1 VFKNYLKVAI
11 RNILRRKGYSFINIF
26 GLSIGMACF
35 ILISLFVLD
44 ELSYDKFNEKADH
57 IYRVCY
63 HSRHGSNEVNMA
75 LTPVPMAEA
84 LKKDF
89 PEVIESARVRS
100 YGFPVFRYKEKVF
113 SEEKVFWVDNSIFKI
128 FTIPFIQGN
137 PETALEEQNS
147 IVVTKS
153 MAQKYFGEENPIGKS
168 LNSDNR
174 MDYLVTGV
182 VEDVPKNSHFHYD
195 FLASLSTLDESRS
208 PFWLSY
214 NYYTYLV
221 LKEGVDYKNFEKKLE
236 DFVRKYAGTQFHKA
250 LGITLDQLFASG
262 GAYGYYLQPL
272 TDIHLHSSLDFEIE
286 PNSDIFYV
294 YIFSVIAIAVLLLAC
309 INFIN
314 LTTAISGRRSREVGI
329 RKTLGSHKKQL
340 LSQFLSESVLMSLI
354 SLFIALFFVE
364 LLLPWFNNLSGKG
377 LSISY
382 FGNSTVLPLSFF
394 LMVFVGI
401 LAGFYPAFVLT
412 TFKPVTVL
420 KGVIERG
427 GKTLWLRSGLVIFQ
441 FTISIIFFIGTF
453 VVSNQLDY
461 IQNKKMGFEK
471 EQLVTVKK
479 TDDIGKQI
487 GTFKQELLDLPG
499 VIGATNSSDILPG
512 GNFSTITYKMDGLS
526 VGKYHN
532 LKNMYVD
539 HSFIDTY
546 KIDIAEGRFFSKDFS
561 TDNTAVVI
569 NQTALKNLGLS
580 DPIGKVLRKTT
591 PTPGRFINYKIIG
604 VVKDFHFESF
614 HQEIKPIAIELFS
627 ENGFGRYLTV
637 RVKPQNIKSTLQDM
651 EKIWSKF
658 TGGQPFEYIFFD
670 ENFAKFYSAEQ
681 RTGHVFTVFSVLA
694 ICIACLGLFGLV
706 AFTTEQKTKEI
717 GIRKVLGASVS
728 GIVLM
733 LSKVFI
739 RWVLFATFI
748 AVPFAY
754 LIMKRWLEDFAYR
767 ISIGIDI
774 FILSGFI
781 ALIIALLTVSY
792 LSIKSATANPVDSL
806 RYE

>member
-1 VFKNYLKVAI
+1 
-11 RNILRRKGYSFINIF
+11 
-26 GLSIGMACF
+26 MASF

-44 ELSYDKFNEKADH
+44 ELSYDRFNEKADH
-57 IYRVCY
+57 IYRVRY
-63 HSRHGSNEVNMA
+63 HSTYGSNELNMA
-75 LTPVPMAEA
+75 LSPVPMAAA

-113 SEEKVFWVDNSIFKI
+113 SEEKVFWVDNSIFKM

-137 PETALEEQNS
+137 PETALEEPNS

-221 LKEGVDYKNFEKKLE
+221 LREGVDYKDFEKKLK
-236 DFVRKYAGTQFHKA
+236 DFVIKYAGAQYHKA
-250 LGITLDQLFASG
+250 EGITLDQFFASG

-272 TDIHLHSSLDFEIE
+272 TDIHLHSGLDFEIE

-294 YIFSVIAIAVLLLAC
+294 YIFSVIAIAILLLAC

-314 LTTAISGRRSREVGI
+314 LTTARSGRRSREVGI
-329 RKTLGSHKKQL
+329 RKTLGSHRKQL
-340 LSQFLSESVLMSLI
+340 FSQFMLESILMSFI
-354 SLFIALFFVE
+354 SLIIALFFVE
-364 LLLPWFNNLSGKG
+364 LLLPWFNNLSGKE
-377 LSISY
+377 LSLLY
-382 FGNSTVLPLSFF
+382 FDNYIVLPLLFF
-394 LMVFVGI
+394 LMVFVGM
-401 LAGFYPAFVLT
+401 LAGFYPAFFLT
-412 TFKPVTVL
+412 SFKPVAVL
-420 KGVIERG
+420 KGAIERS

-441 FTISIIFFIGTF
+441 FTVSIIFFIGTF
-453 VVSNQLDY
+453 VVSSQLDY
-461 IQNKKMGFEK
+461 IQDKKMGFEK
-471 EQLVTVKK
+471 ELLVTVKK
-479 TDDIGKQI
+479 TDDIGRQI

-499 VIGATNSSDILPG
+499 VIGAANSSDILPG
-512 GNFSTITYKMDGLS
+512 GRFSSITYKMDEFS
-526 VGKYHN
+526 VGESFT
-532 LKNMYVD
+532 LKNMMVD

-546 KIDIAEGRFFSKDFS
+546 KIEIAEGRFFSKDFS
-561 TDNTAVVI
+561 TDNTAIVI

-580 DPIGKVLRKTT
+580 NPIGKILRKST

-614 HQEIKPIAIELFS
+614 HQEIKPIALELYS
-627 ENGFGRYLTV
+627 ENGFGGYLTV

-651 EKIWSKF
+651 EKLWSKF

-681 RTGHVFTVFSVLA
+681 RTGHVFTVFSLLA

-717 GIRKVLGASVS
+717 GIRKVLGASVP
-728 GIVLM
+728 GIVSM

-739 RWVLFATFI
+739 RWVLVATFI
-748 AVPFAY
+748 AIPFAY
-754 LIMKRWLEDFAYR
+754 VIMNRWLEDFAYR
-767 ISIGIDI
+767 INIGVDI
-774 FILSGFI
+774 FILSGVI
-781 ALIIALLTVSY
+781 ALVIALLTVSY
-792 LSIKSATANPVDSL
+792 QSVKSATANPVDSL
-806 RYE
+806 RHE